1 MNKDTEDTKQPA
13 QSYATAASDS
23 SPSAGS
29 VMGLVTV
36 AGRSCARSNSDM
48 ERACLVLLTEE
59 QDKGDFSNS
68 ALVATLADMVRL
80 IREYTDT
87 MNSLNDPSSPT
98 RAEKARGAGGKD
110 DQ

>member
-1 MNKDTEDTKQPA
+1 MSNENSEA
-13 QSYATAASDS
+13 CAGLAAAT
-23 SPSAGS
+23 GS

-36 AGRSCARSNSDM
+36 AGRRCNRSNADM

-87 MNSLNDPSSPT
+87 MNSPNTD
-98 RAEKARGAGGKD
+98 
-110 DQ
+110 